1 MQFLCRFYLR
11 NKNISG
17 FYLGFN
23 RIAQSEHGAICLQ
36 SGPTIDRDE
45 SFNGIPLIIPQL
57 ISPLQRR
64 PIKQNILVAS
74 GWNVWLG
81 NISTFSLVQ
90 EGILKFID
98 EMISLYEFGHNDALK
113 SSASPVTT
121 IKFIGFDWW
130 QLIELIEDL
139 TPRWQSSLL
148 TGVWTNIWVYL
159 CLESLR
165 AHNMFNL
172 GTAFI
177 SDKFYWRFLLANVC
191 SLAAR
196 IMSDIYSVNR
206 LVTGPGPG
214 RTLRHSNLAVTQI

>member
-90 EGILKFID
+90 EGILEFID

-148 TGVWTNIWVYL
+148 TGFGQISEFISV
-159 CLESLR
+159 LR
-165 AHNMFNL
+165 AWEL
-172 GTAFI
+172 IICSIWELLSYQI
-177 SDKFYWRFLLANVC
+177 SFTEGFYWQMF
-191 SLAAR
+191 AR
-196 IMSDIYSVNR
+196 
-206 LVTGPGPG
+206 
-214 RTLRHSNLAVTQI
+214 